1 MMIEQL
7 VAQTYAQDMGRVT
20 IAFAMSGIV
29 QFTDLADIAG
39 IHIIDL
45 NTTGVNAM
53 VTPHWSNHGRKRE
66 IGVRSG
72 RRLGHE
78 SLKQRF
84 GGQPST
90 QVDIYTSAERI
101 LRGYVLLIISHR

>member
-20 IAFAMSGIV
+20 IAFTMSGIV
-29 QFTDLADIAG
+29 QFTDLADIAS

-53 VTPHWSNHGRKRE
+53 VAPHWSNHSRKRE

-78 SLKQRF
+78 GLKQRF

-101 LRGYVLLIISHR
+101 LRRNVLLIISHR